1 MQTDVAWKICRM
13 LIEHKFIMR
22 SSFLVLVFA
31 AVFVL
36 ARPIEDTV
44 DEQDVFDLAKKP
56 AKAPAKKPAPKKPAT
71 KPTSKGS
78 SIGSKIGSGLV
89 DIAGQA
95 ASGVTSTLTQA
106 GIDALTGSGEAP
118 VAEEPAPDA

>member
-1 MQTDVAWKICRM
+1 
-13 LIEHKFIMR
+13 MR

-36 ARPIEDTV
+36 ARPIEDTF

-56 AKAPAKKPAPKKPAT
+56 AKAPAKKPPTKKPAP

-78 SIGSKIGSGLV
+78 SLGSKIGAAGL

-95 ASGVTSTLTQA
+95 VSGAASGLTSALAQA
-106 GIDALTGSGEAP
+106 GVDALTGSGEAP
-118 VAEEPAPDA
+118 VAEEPVPDA